1 MGFFDQ
7 KRRYDDADFE
17 NGFIEPEIADA
28 DEAVEEEAETVREAE
43 TAEAPRAKNA
53 FTGTEICAAASLELK
68 VVRPEQFEDSCD
80 IADHLL
86 AGRTVVLNMDFINK
100 DVTRRLIDFLS
111 GVAYSIHGRF
121 QRVATGTYIITPRN
135 VEVSEAVKNEE
146 PTEEES
152 FEDEIEYTEQ

>member
-7 KRRYDDADFE
+7 KRKYDDADFE
-17 NGFIEPEIADA
+17 TGFIEPELTDDEEANEV
-28 DEAVEEEAETVREAE
+28 EAVKENEA
-43 TAEAPRAKNA
+43 AEAPRAKAA
-53 FTGTEICAAASLELK
+53 FQGTEIGAAASLELK
-68 VVRPEQFEDSCD
+68 VVRPECFEDSCD

-146 PTEEES
+146 AREEES

>member
-7 KRRYDDADFE
+7 KRKYDDAGFDT
-17 NGFIEPEIADA
+17 GFIEPELTDVEEVEEV
-28 DEAVEEEAETVREAE
+28 EAVKENVA
-43 TAEAPRAKNA
+43 AEAHSTKSA
-53 FTGTEICAAASLELK
+53 FQGTEIGAAASLELK
-68 VVRPEQFEDSCD
+68 VVRPERFEDSCD

-135 VEVSEAVKNEE
+135 VEVSEAVKNEDAR
-146 PTEEES
+146 EEES
-152 FEDEIEYTEQ
+152 FEEEIEYTEQ